1 MYIYLGA
8 DIIRLLRN
16 TNVMFREI
24 TVFFFPKKDEKT
36 SIASIK
42 VKWENSR
49 FVYTLKRHETM
60 ESGIEEVNRV
70 LVENVTN
77 VPVMPTNV
85 SDYLIQLT
93 QDEMKEMCGKSKSI
107 QSCCT
112 QLDCHPRHIMVQCSG
127 SIYKLV
133 YDKDEFIALHDLQ
146 MTVTSTP
153 KYFVVPRAV
162 PYKKFLFTYPI
173 VHFNPLED
181 KEASQCLRTL
191 VMKVKVALDELH
203 SYGFS
208 HNDVRVANIAFNK
221 NYEAVLID
229 LDRCYDISELHPYF
243 RIPKL
248 GCMYNWVD
256 NNILDNGEQT
266 DFFQLG
272 WLVMWLLDKKDSYHD
287 RKWEDHSQ
295 RVRDDLFIKSLIL
308 EGKFNAK
315 HLDASIL
322 VRDEVEDFKTI
333 FSSDISD

>member
-1 MYIYLGA
+1 
-8 DIIRLLRN
+8 
-16 TNVMFREI
+16 
-24 TVFFFPKKDEKT
+24 
-36 SIASIK
+36 
-42 VKWENSR
+42 
-49 FVYTLKRHETM
+49 M

-70 LVENVTN
+70 LVENLTN

-85 SDYLIQLT
+85 SGLMYLT

-107 QSCCT
+107 QSCCI
-112 QLDCHPRHIMVQCSG
+112 QLDCHHHIMVQCSG

-133 YDKDEFIALHDLQ
+133 YDDKEVIALQDLQ
-146 MTVTSTP
+146 LTVTSTP
-153 KYFVVPRAV
+153 KYFVVPRRTV
-162 PYKKFLFTYPI
+162 SEKLLFKYPM
-173 VHFNPLED
+173 VHFNPLKD

-191 VMKVKVALDELH
+191 VEKVKVALDELH

-208 HNDVRVANIAFNK
+208 HNDVRVANIAFNE

-229 LDRCYDISELHPYF
+229 LDRCCRISKLHPYF

-272 WLVMWLLDKKDSYHD
+272 WLVMWLLDKQDSYHD
-287 RKWEDHSQ
+287 RQWEDHSQ

-322 VRDEVEDFKTI
+322 VHDEVEDFKTI

>member
-1 MYIYLGA
+1 MGEFEV
-8 DIIRLLRN
+8 RLY
-16 TNVMFREI
+16 FE
-24 TVFFFPKKDEKT
+24 
-36 SIASIK
+36 
-42 VKWENSR
+42 
-49 FVYTLKRHETM
+49 ETRDHGI
-60 ESGIEEVNRV
+60 GIEEVNRV
-70 LVENVTN
+70 LVENLTN

-85 SDYLIQLT
+85 SGLMHLT
-93 QDEMKEMCGKSKSI
+93 QDEMKEMCGESKSI

-112 QLDCHPRHIMVQCSG
+112 QLGCHRHIMVQCSG

-133 YDKDEFIALHDLQ
+133 YDDKEVIALKELKDF
-146 MTVTSTP
+146 VTSTP

-162 PYKKFLFTYPI
+162 SYNRLIFTYPM
-173 VHFNPLED
+173 VHFNPLKD

-191 VMKVKVALDELH
+191 VKKVKVALDELH

-208 HNDVRVANIAFNK
+208 HNDVRVANIAFNE
-221 NYEAVLID
+221 NYDAVLID
-229 LDRCYDISELHPYF
+229 LDRSYDISKLHPYF

-256 NNILDNGEQT
+256 NNKLHNGKQT
-266 DFFQLG
+266 DFLQLG
-272 WLVMWLLDKKDSYHD
+272 WLVMWLLDKQDSYHD
-287 RKWEDHSQ
+287 REWEHHSQ

-333 FSSDISD
+333 FSSSDISD